1 MKHIQTIFFAL
12 ALALSPLAYAS
23 TYYASP
29 NGNGNGNSYAT
40 PCSFSDGLKKLS
52 LPGDTLYLLGGQY
65 DLGNTK
71 LPSISGDAT
80 ANIVPVTPENW
91 LFWISAPPL
100 TEREDYS

>member
-52 LPGDTLYLLGGQY
+52 MPGDTLYLLGGQY

-71 LPSISGDAT
+71 LPSMSGNAT
-80 ANIVPVTPENW
+80 ANIVISGYPGELALLDFRSTPYG
-91 LFWISAPPL
+91 P
-100 TEREDYS
+100 R